1 MGELRPVLSRTAA
14 ALDAA
19 NAEYA
24 IVGSVAAMA
33 WGVVRSTQDLD
44 VVVLVDS
51 VQGAQLLAAMA
62 GDGELYV
69 PSALAKAAISEA
81 GSFNVLHPSSGGKVD
96 LFCAVPDAFDRSRL
110 DRRVAM
116 QMLGVD
122 TWVSTAEDV
131 VLAKRR
137 WRLDSRSE
145 AQWRDCV
152 EIAATQA
159 LHAEP
164 GCF

>member
-81 GSFNVLHPSSGGKVD
+81 GSFKRAPSEFGRQG
-96 LFCAVPDAFDRSRL
+96 
-110 DRRVAM
+110 
-116 QMLGVD
+116 
-122 TWVSTAEDV
+122 
-131 VLAKRR
+131 
-137 WRLDSRSE
+137 
-145 AQWRDCV
+145 
-152 EIAATQA
+152 
-159 LHAEP
+159 
-164 GCF
+164 